1 MAKFTQISNLKRS
14 RYRYGGK
21 TLFYSTYKV
30 KKGNLVDVSKFVTKI
45 KNKIAE
51 KYPNAKMSVPIKY
64 STCGHPVTTPFF
76 GVNEETI
83 IRAPYDYNG
92 EENKIEEIMINFILR

>member
-1 MAKFTQISNLKRS
+1 MKKFTQTVHQKKSM
-14 RYRYGGK
+14 YRYGGK

-30 KKGNLVDVSKFVTKI
+30 KNGNLVDVSKFVTKI

-64 STCGHPVTTPFF
+64 STCGHPITTPFF

-92 EENKIEEIMINFILR
+92 EENEIEQISINFILR